1 LITEAGALMSP
12 IVLAIAV
19 ALAGMAVT
27 AAWFGISR
35 RRKEEA
41 LIGVQA
47 LASMKWR
54 DSIVLVMEALQREG
68 YERDRDEP
76 EEAGANEFML
86 RQAGKP
92 VLLGYKHGTAYRL
105 TDANLREFAA
115 AAHMRGAKA
124 GVLVTLGSA
133 EPAAHTTAAT
143 AGVQLIDGAHLWP
156 KLRPLVPPELL
167 DRVHGDAVGR
177 TSKGLWTGAVVSLLL
192 GVGVFVG
199 AGLFGEPAAPPA
211 AEVPV
216 VALAPAGTA
225 AGSAGAARG
234 SADSTVRQDEDML
247 RELREN
253 ARAMEEVG
261 KLTPA
266 QLAARRAETAREIGL
281 LAQVDTANWSGPR
294 TLLIRMVRTDGKDKS
309 LVDEA
314 CRLVIRHEELRYT
327 RLQLEPPQDST
338 QAVRWRLC
346 E

>member
-1 LITEAGALMSP
+1 MSP

-19 ALAGMAVT
+19 AVAGMAAT

-68 YERDRDEP
+68 YERDLDQP

-115 AAHMRGAKA
+115 AAHMRGAKS

-156 KLRPLVPPELL
+156 KLRPLVPPDLL
-167 DRVHGDAVGR
+167 ERVHGDAVGR
-177 TSKGLWTGAVVSLLL
+177 TSKGLWTGAAASVLL
-192 GVGVFVG
+192 GLGVFVV
-199 AGLFGEPAAPPA
+199 AGLFAGPTPSPATG
-211 AEVPV
+211 
-216 VALAPAGTA
+216 LAPAALVPA
-225 AGSAGAARG
+225 ASAPAPGGAADASHR
-234 SADSTVRQDEDML
+234 REEDML
-247 RELREN
+247 RKLREN

-261 KLTPA
+261 RLTPE
-266 QLAARRAETAREIGL
+266 QLAARRAETAREVGL
-281 LAQVDTANWSGPR
+281 LAQVDTANWSAQR
-294 TLLIRMVRTDGKDKS
+294 TLLIRMSRTDGKDKA

-327 RLQLEPPQDST
+327 RLQLEPPPGSS